1 MQTRED
7 LFNHVGKYE
16 NMVDLGRPYNC
27 RGTKVGDPTMVKTK
41 GAHMNKSFWRK
52 RRCCKNYYTMGHT
65 IRKCPKFVAKKD
77 ENNKNDKE
85 KDILDLDLHLS
96 LLVCFLKKLLE
107 I

>member
-1 MQTRED
+1 
-7 LFNHVGKYE
+7 
-16 NMVDLGRPYNC
+16 
-27 RGTKVGDPTMVKTK
+27 
-41 GAHMNKSFWRK
+41 
-52 RRCCKNYYTMGHT
+52 MGHT

>member
-41 GAHMNKSFWRK
+41 GAHMNKSF
-52 RRCCKNYYTMGHT
+52 
-65 IRKCPKFVAKKD
+65 
-77 ENNKNDKE
+77 
-85 KDILDLDLHLS
+85 
-96 LLVCFLKKLLE
+96 
-107 I
+107 